1 MKNLDAETIS
11 KAVEI
16 TSEKIN
22 KKLLNQAPK
31 TAAGFEHDF
40 NSLKKDMNTFYNYLR
55 NIPTDDIPKLFK
67 TTEISAELFSAI
79 LKVLVDFGI
88 SSDDES
94 LIHTA
99 NLMNVLGK
107 ASNFDMTLMFM
118 DTKEKKDLVSIV

>member
-1 MKNLDAETIS
+1 MIFLSYSRQLKY
-11 KAVEI
+11 
-16 TSEKIN
+16 
-22 KKLLNQAPK
+22 LL
-31 TAAGFEHDF
+31 
-40 NSLKKDMNTFYNYLR
+40 SY
-55 NIPTDDIPKLFK
+55 
-67 TTEISAELFSAI
+67 FSAI